1 MKTKFQYFYILIT
14 KVSLTIIFWEKSE
27 NCYSIQYRI
36 EFFHLKFSNKFEKF
50 STISR
55 LDTNELSI
63 RNNSSMK
70 ISKKYKIIILSLKSS
85 FLRKWNIYGQQIV
98 WIFEKLSSIMIYQNH
113 YFNLFFHVESV
124 FTYRKENHLESKWN
138 WLSSEVRV
146 ININEKI
153 QKTISMIFL
162 NF

>member
-1 MKTKFQYFYILIT
+1 MKTKFYILIT

-36 EFFHLKFSNKFEKF
+36 EFFHLKFRFR
-50 STISR
+50 ISLKNFQR

-70 ISKKYKIIILSLKSS
+70 ISKKYKIIILSFKSL
-85 FLRKWNIYGQQIV
+85 FLRKWNIYGQRIV

-113 YFNLFFHVESV
+113 YFNLFFHVESIS
-124 FTYRKENHLESKWN
+124 TYRKENHLESKWN